1 LGAVNGSREEA
12 MRSDSQLKYVHIVR
26 AAILPIGLLAVCFCA
41 PPTQA
46 VTPDSPEVKKL
57 VASGLAYLE
66 KPAKESEDPNSA
78 RLGAKCLV
86 ALAFMKAHKPDH
98 PRVKEALEACRTA
111 ISANQPVD
119 NYSNGL
125 ALVFL
130 CESAP
135 KRNSREIQW
144 YLDLLHK
151 RQKAHGGWGYD
162 GNSPEGANLETG
174 DTSQT
179 QYAALG
185 YWEVFHHGYRIDPD
199 SLERVADW
207 LLRTQDPTGC
217 WGYQGTIAKGSQLVE
232 QSGIGPSMLAAG
244 LSSVLICSDL
254 LDIELPQEKGESG
267 AADSGDSDNGD
278 LPPSVRAAVADQE
291 ASRPALVRVRTSRFD
306 AGDLRKSIELARGW
320 MDKNYTID
328 AGRYE
333 YYYLYA
339 TERYQSF
346 REMRDGVTEEEP
358 KWYNDGYK
366 FLSEHQDKDGFW
378 RAACGPNV
386 DTAFALLFLLRST
399 QKSIRATLGEGSLV
413 GGRGV
418 PVNVAKARLR
428 GNQIVVEQVQTKVDD
443 LLSLIDDGD
452 QGRLDDLARDPT
464 NLVVDQV
471 DEKSARRLQQLARGG
486 EPQVRILAVH
496 ALGRAGNLDYV
507 PTLIYAL
514 TDPDRRVVLEA
525 RDGLRFISRR
535 FDGFGPPDDFT
546 DKQRFEAVEAWKD
559 WYRSLRPNAIPK

>member
-1 LGAVNGSREEA
+1 
-12 MRSDSQLKYVHIVR
+12 MRTVTQLKYHRILC
-26 AAILPIGLLAVCFCA
+26 AAGEPIGLLVFAWLAVCLCA
-41 PPTQA
+41 SGARA
-46 VTPDSPEVKKL
+46 VTSESPEVKKL
-57 VASGLAYLE
+57 VAAGLAYLE
-66 KPAKESEDPNSA
+66 KPAKAAEDPNSV

-86 ALAFMKAHKPDH
+86 GLAFIKAHKPDDPH
-98 PRVKEALEACRTA
+98 VKEALEACRTA
-111 ISANQPVD
+111 ISANEKVD

-125 ALVFL
+125 AIVFL

-135 KRNSREIQW
+135 KRNSKEIQW

-151 RQKAHGGWGYD
+151 RQKPHGGWGYD
-162 GNSPEGANLETG
+162 GNSLEGANLESG

-185 YWEVFHHGYRIDPD
+185 YWEAFHHGFRVDPD

-217 WGYQGTIAKGSQLVE
+217 WGYQGTVAPGSQLVS
-232 QSGIGPSMLAAG
+232 QSGEGPSMLAAG
-244 LSSVLICSDL
+244 LSSVLICADL
-254 LDIELPQEKGESG
+254 LDIEPAGDASDSAVNGGES
-267 AADSGDSDNGD
+267 DSGE
-278 LPPSVRAAVADQE
+278 LPPSVHAAVTDQE
-291 ASRPALVRVRTSRFD
+291 ASRPTLVRIRTNRFD
-306 AGDLRKSIELARGW
+306 AGDLRKSIDLANVW
-320 MDKNYTID
+320 MNKNYTID
-328 AGRYE
+328 AGRYA
-333 YYYLYA
+333 YYYLYT
-339 TERYQSF
+339 TERFQSF
-346 REMRDGVTEEEP
+346 RELRDGISEEEP

-366 FLSEHQDKDGFW
+366 FLAAHQQPAGNW
-378 RAACGPNV
+378 QSACGATV
-386 DTAFALLFLLRST
+386 DTAFSLLFLMRST
-399 QKSIRATLGEGSLV
+399 QKSIRSTLGEGSLV

-418 PVNVAKARLR
+418 PVNVAKAKLR

-464 NLVVDQV
+464 NLVVDKV

-486 EPQVRILAVH
+486 EPQVRLLAVH
-496 ALGRAGNLDYV
+496 ALGRTGNLDYV
-507 PTLIYAL
+507 PTLIFGL

-546 DKQRFEAVEAWKD
+546 DKQRFEAVDAWKG
-559 WYRSLRPNAIPK
+559 WYRSLRPSALPSK